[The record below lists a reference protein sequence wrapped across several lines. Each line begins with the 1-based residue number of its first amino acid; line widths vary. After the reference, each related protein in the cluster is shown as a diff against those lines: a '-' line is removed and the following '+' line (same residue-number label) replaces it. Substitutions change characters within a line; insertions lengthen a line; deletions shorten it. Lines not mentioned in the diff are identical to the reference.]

1 MTSRWQSMGA
11 EFLEVDFKESGEG
24 AGGYAKEMSAEW
36 HTAANRMLS
45 KQCEEVDIVITTALI
60 PGKKAPTLITADMVS
75 KLKPGSVCVD
85 LAASAGGNIVG
96 TVKDARFVTP
106 SGVTMLG
113 YTDLNSRLASTS
125 SSLYASHLTKHGHCL
140 HASACTCSRRRLL
153 FRAGMRITRP
163 SGSCLQGPRRP
174 RRRASCAW
182 TTRTSPCEA

>member
-1 MTSRWQSMGA
+1 MGA

-24 AGGYAKEMSAEW
+24 AGGYAKEMSPEW
-36 HTAANRMLS
+36 HAAANRMLS

-96 TVKDARFVTP
+96 TVKDQRFVTS

-125 SSLYASHLTKHGHCL
+125 SSLYASHLTKHGLCL

-153 FRAGMRITRP
+153 LGAGTRITRP

-182 TTRTSPCEA
+182 TTRTSPSEA

>member
-1 MTSRWQSMGA
+1 MGA

-96 TVKDARFVTP
+96 TVKDERFVTP

-125 SSLYASHLTKHGHCL
+125 SSLYASHLTKH
-140 HASACTCSRRRLL
+140 
-153 FRAGMRITRP
+153 
-163 SGSCLQGPRRP
+163 
-174 RRRASCAW
+174 
-182 TTRTSPCEA
+182 